1 MVLNEMRK
9 ELASVLTGSAENR
22 APVIR
27 RSLSEDW
34 LYATY
39 IPVLNN
45 GSIPETVI
53 RRLTGAG
60 WEYAQDGSWLQLRKS
75 ASEPPENWYS
85 GPFGPEA
92 GCCMSLMERHPADE
106 GETTEAVQRMLI
118 KAGEE
123 GETAYEKACAVLH
136 RIWAERLRR
145 GEALP
150 NIDRRYFGA

>member
-9 ELASVLTGSAENR
+9 ELASVLAGSGENG

-39 IPVLNN
+39 LPVMKN
-45 GSIPETVI
+45 GSIPEPVI
-53 RRLTGAG
+53 RRLTEAG
-60 WEYAQDGSWLQLRKS
+60 WEFVQDGSWLQLRKS
-75 ASEPPENWYS
+75 APEPPENWYS
-85 GPFGPEA
+85 GAFGPEA
-92 GCCMSLMERHPADE
+92 GCCLSLMERHPADE
-106 GETTEAVQRMLI
+106 GESSETAQRMLI

-136 RIWAERLRR
+136 RKWAERLRK

-150 NIDRRYFGA
+150 DINRRYFGA